1 MSIVVKRMNIKTRI
15 ERKIHFLKGN
25 KNSSTTLKEPNGTGT
40 SVMIQY
46 HIKIVEIAYFS
57 LSILHYVT

>member
-25 KNSSTTLKEPNGTGT
+25 KNSSTTMELPNGT
-40 SVMIQY
+40 
-46 HIKIVEIAYFS
+46 
-57 LSILHYVT
+57 